1 MPLTRRRFTA
11 APLLA
16 LPALGLAACASSAAA
31 PAPDALDAPNVV
43 PISPRLVTS
52 GQPTRAA
59 LEGLGARGFGGV
71 IYLAPSTVPD
81 AVRDEAAIVER
92 QGLRYV
98 NIPIPFNKPGDADFD
113 AFVAAMDG
121 MKDRQ
126 VLVHCQ
132 VNMRGSSMVFLYRV
146 IAGHEPPEAAYE
158 AVTKVWS
165 PDGVWKQF
173 IVAQLHRHGVDFEPY

>member
-1 MPLTRRRFTA
+1 MT

-16 LPALGLAACASSAAA
+16 VPALGLLAPLARGAAA
-31 PAPDALDAPNVV
+31 ALAAPNLV

-59 LEGLGARGFGGV
+59 LESLGARGFGGV

-81 AVRDEAAIVER
+81 AVPDEAALVER

-98 NIPIPFNKPGDADFD
+98 NIPIPFNQPTDADFD
-113 AFVAAMDG
+113 AFVAALDG
-121 MKDRQ
+121 MQGRQ

-132 VNMRGSSMVFLYRV
+132 VNMRASSMVFLYRV
-146 IAGHEPPEAAYE
+146 IVAHESPETAYD
-158 AVTKVWS
+158 AVTRVWS
-165 PDGVWKQF
+165 PDGVWKRF
-173 IVAQLHRHGVDFEPY
+173 IVAQLRRRGVGFEPY

>member
-1 MPLTRRRFTA
+1 MLLKRRRHAFL
-11 APLLA
+11 PILV
-16 LPALGLAACASSAAA
+16 LPAWGLVACASSAAA
-31 PAPDALDAPNVV
+31 PALDAPNVV

-52 GQPTRAA
+52 GQPTRAT

-81 AVRDEAAIVER
+81 AVPDEAAIVER

-98 NIPIPFNKPGDADFD
+98 NIPIPFNKPTNADFD
-113 AFVAAMDG
+113 AFVSALNG

-146 IAGHEPPEAAYE
+146 IAGKESPEVAYE
-158 AVTKVWS
+158 AVTQVWT
-165 PDGVWKQF
+165 PNGVWKQF
-173 IVAQLHRHGVDFEPY
+173 IVDQLHRHGVDFEPY

>member
-1 MPLTRRRFTA
+1 MPSTRRRLA
-11 APLLA
+11 AALLLVLPLLG
-16 LPALGLAACASSAAA
+16 PLARVAQAAA
-31 PAPDALDAPNVV
+31 PGLDAPNVV

-52 GQPTRAA
+52 GQPTRAT
-59 LEGLGARGFGGV
+59 LEGLAARGFGGV

-98 NIPIPFNKPGDADFD
+98 NIPIPFNKPTDADFD
-113 AFVAAMDG
+113 AFVTALDG

-132 VNMRGSSMVFLYRV
+132 VNMRGSSMVFLYRTIV
-146 IAGHEPPEAAYE
+146 GKESPEAAYE

-165 PDGVWKQF
+165 PNGVWRQF
-173 IVAQLHRHGVDFEPY
+173 IVDQLKRHSIDFEPY